1 MGMAT
6 QGLDDVEAARALVYG
21 LLGHVLAQPPEA
33 GFLARLAG
41 LDGGGE
47 IGAALRDLAAQAQ
60 SATVK
65 MARAEYDA
73 LFIGVARGE
82 LVPYG
87 SFYMTGFLHERPL
100 ARLRADLA
108 RLGLARRPGRS
119 DPEDHIATECEI
131 MASLADRPADVQA
144 EFFDRHLNP
153 WASRFFTDLER
164 AASAR
169 LYRPVGTLGR
179 LMIELDRQGFALAAD
194 PSLRKG
200 AA

>member
-1 MGMAT
+1 MGAAT
-6 QGLDDVEAARALVYG
+6 QGMDDVEAARALVYG
-21 LLGHVLAQPPEA
+21 LLGHALAQPPEA
-33 GFLARLAG
+33 GFLARLVR

-47 IGAALRDLAAQAQ
+47 IGAALRDMAVQAQ

-65 MARAEYDA
+65 TARAEYDL

-119 DPEDHIATECEI
+119 DPEDHIATECEV

-194 PSLRKG
+194 PSLQKG